1 MNEDLKRLHNYCE
14 KWKLKINCTKTVYT
28 IFTKSHKTA
37 KEKLQL
43 KIGSENL
50 PKEEQ
55 PTYLGVKL
63 DQSLTMKSQV
73 ESIKNKAKRRLQL
86 LKKLASSSWGSDK
99 HTLRA
104 LYLGYVRSSLEY
116 SNSLLTMCS
125 TTTRNTLDKVQ
136 NNALRFINGGMRS
149 TPTAACEILAN
160 VEPLGIRRDKAALE
174 LHERTKRMCPTHP
187 NRKLIDAWRPKKRLK
202 QNSIMHHITKPMD
215 SHHLPQN
222 RQETKRVNQSMPPHI
237 SLKEPTIKTSLRD
250 NSTKSADPVTLM
262 LASHQTIDSY
272 SNDWIH
278 VYTDGSAFKGTTKAG
293 YEILIKYPD
302 GSSNETSAA

>member
-1 MNEDLKRLHNYCE
+1 VAAGKLNEDLKRLHNYCQ
-14 KWKLKINCTKTVYT
+14 KWKLRINCMKTVYS

-43 KIGSENL
+43 KIGNENL

-63 DQSLTMKSQV
+63 DQKLTMKSQV

-99 HTLRA
+99 QTLRA

-125 TTTRNTLDKVQ
+125 TTTRNTLDKIQ

-149 TPTAACEILAN
+149 TPTAACEILSN
-160 VEPLGIRRDKAALE
+160 VEPLGIRRDKAVLE
-174 LHERTKRMCPTHP
+174 LHQRNDFNK
-187 NRKLIDAWRPKKRLK
+187 
-202 QNSIMHHITKPMD
+202 
-215 SHHLPQN
+215 
-222 RQETKRVNQSMPPHI
+222 NQSCII
-237 SLKEPTIKTSLRD
+237 SQI
-250 NSTKSADPVTLM
+250 
-262 LASHQTIDSY
+262 
-272 SNDWIH
+272 
-278 VYTDGSAFKGTTKAG
+278 
-293 YEILIKYPD
+293 
-302 GSSNETSAA
+302 